1 MKIEELLQK
10 IIDIA
15 NRDEAVDQTE
25 FQSTEYDEP
34 LGVFMPPLQL
44 NAELM
49 KKAVGVDN
57 VLDTEEQDDFEDGWQ
72 DMAVDG
78 ECGCD
83 GCPTCD
89 EEDPLDAIRKNAGL
103 PIDAEV
109 VNPAAIVISQGTSA
123 PQF

>member
-15 NRDEAVDQTE
+15 MKDEQPEVTGLEHEIED
-25 FQSTEYDEP
+25 
-34 LGVFMPPLQL
+34 GVFMPPLQL
-44 NAELM
+44 NMELM

-57 VLDTEEQDDFEDGWQ
+57 VLDQEEQDDFEGEWQ
-72 DMAVDG
+72 EMATDDD

-83 GCPTCD
+83 S
-89 EEDPLDAIRKNAGL
+89 DPLDAIRRNAGL

-109 VNPAAIVISQGTSA
+109 EQPAAIVISQGISE
-123 PQF
+123 PRF

>member
-10 IIDIA
+10 ILNIA
-15 NRDEAVDQTE
+15 MKDEQPEVTGLE
-25 FQSTEYDEP
+25 SEVEN
-34 LGVFMPPLQL
+34 GVFMPPLQL
-44 NAELM
+44 NTELM

-57 VLDTEEQDDFEDGWQ
+57 VLDTEEQDGFEDEWQ
-72 DMAVDG
+72 DMAVDDG
-78 ECGCD
+78 GCGC
-83 GCPTCD
+83 

-109 VNPAAIVISQGTSA
+109 VNPAAIVISQGTSD